1 MRSLILF
8 DCDGTL
14 TDSNSLIVHAI
25 RGAFTG
31 MKLTAPSHSE
41 ILQGLGMS
49 LDGVLEGLLQR
60 QSEVSLADVDIQAL
74 AQAYREHYWAGESD
88 IVLYPRVLETLDV
101 LKQRG
106 YWMGIVT
113 GKSKAGLMRVFE
125 RFPLQNY
132 ILAWRTADCCPSKPH
147 PAMAE
152 ECMQELGVDAA
163 HTSLV
168 GDAHFDIRMAKS
180 AGIRSVGV
188 AFGMESGQ
196 ILLDEGAQAVVQTFD
211 ALLDY
216 FPNEQCIKGQA

>member
-14 TDSNSLIVHAI
+14 TDSNGLIVRAI
-25 RGAFTG
+25 QGAFTDMG
-31 MKLTAPSHSE
+31 LIAPLE
-41 ILQGLGMS
+41 KEVLQALGMS
-49 LDGVLEGLLQR
+49 LNGVLEGLLQQQR
-60 QSEVSLADVDIQAL
+60 GINVADVDISAL
-74 AQAYREHYWAGESD
+74 ALAYREHYCAGESD
-88 IVLYPRVLETLDV
+88 VILYPKVLETLNI

-125 RFPLQNY
+125 RFPLQEY

-168 GDAHFDIRMAKS
+168 GDAHFDIRMAKA
-180 AGIRSVGV
+180 AGIRPLGV
-188 AFGMESGQ
+188 AFGMDSGQ
-196 ILLDEGAQAVVQTFD
+196 VLLDEGAQAVIKEFD
-211 ALLDY
+211 ALLNY
-216 FPNEQCIKGQA
+216 FPTVNKV